1 MQANPEEE
9 VMEKTVWASVPT
21 GTPCVV
27 FNEGGT
33 AVLRTYV
40 GMVLG
45 RPHFDDGVWENA
57 TPVMDALNSVSR
69 DYMDTCKSLQAALA
83 YNEQLEAKLSSR
95 LELMPDDV
103 VVNRNYLA
111 DLEETVIDS
120 VEELQRGFVL
130 CENCGEQ
137 ETATLDVMSMHL
149 LPMKERID
157 ATRLQPQPPAA
168 LPPDLVPLDPLDPFP
183 NGPGTC
189 SLCGH
194 SLEGNSH
201 GPDQADF
208 DLHED
213 GETLAYAGSCTY
225 CKTCQGGSR

>member
-1 MQANPEEE
+1 
-9 VMEKTVWASVPT
+9 MEKTVWASVPT

-33 AVLRTYV
+33 AALRTYV

-120 VEELQRGFVL
+120 VEALQRGFVL
-130 CENCGEQ
+130 CENCDEQ
-137 ETATLDVMSMHL
+137 EDTADLDVMVLHL

-157 ATRLQPQPPAA
+157 ATRLQPAPTESPS
-168 LPPDLVPLDPLDPFP
+168 LPPDLAPLDPLDPLFP
-183 NGPGTC
+183 A
-189 SLCGH
+189 
-194 SLEGNSH
+194 E
-201 GPDQADF
+201 
-208 DLHED
+208 
-213 GETLAYAGSCTY
+213 
-225 CKTCQGGSR
+225 GSR